1 MKLYSSLNGKKERQE
16 RVLDLIETVSEEL
29 LFFFSSFIIS

>member
-29 LFFFSSFIIS
+29 LFFFPL